1 MNENIEIL
9 KDIKSEL
16 GAIKNALIASKSE
29 NKSTL
34 DKIIEANNEDIKET
48 QAKLAETSLNTL
60 HELIRR
66 LITVLDTV
74 PSIYLTA
81 ILEWSYLQ
89 SKKNINTLTYT
100 ELCQDYHLID
110 FLTKYPNAAGILVK
124 IKENEIRDIHVW
136 EKFFNY
142 VRKME
147 SENIDDIGKVLMEFS
162 HDENVEL

>member
-16 GAIKNALIASKSE
+16 RCIKNALITSE
-29 NKSTL
+29 TGNKYTL
-34 DKIIEANNEDIKET
+34 DKIIEANNENIKET

-66 LITVLDTV
+66 LTVLDTV

-100 ELCQDYHLID
+100 ELCRSYHLID
-110 FLTKYPNAAGILVK
+110 FLTKYPKAAGVLIK
-124 IKENEIRDIHVW
+124 IKENETRDIHVW
-136 EKFFNY
+136 EKFFHY
-142 VRKME
+142 IGKMK
-147 SENIDDIGKVLMEFS
+147 SENTNDIDEVLMELS

>member
-16 GAIKNALIASKSE
+16 AAIKNALIISESE

-66 LITVLDTV
+66 LTVLKTI

-100 ELCQDYHLID
+100 ELCQSYHLID
-110 FLTKYPNAAGILVK
+110 FLTKYPNAEGVLVK
-124 IKENEIRDIHVW
+124 IKKNEIRDIHVW

-147 SENIDDIGKVLMEFS
+147 SENIDDIEKVLMEFS

>member
-9 KDIKSEL
+9 KGIKNEL
-16 GAIKNALIASKSE
+16 GAIKNALIASESE

-34 DKIIEANNEDIKET
+34 DKIIEANNENIEKT
-48 QAKLAETSLNTL
+48 QAKLAETSLEKL
-60 HELIRR
+60 HELIRH
-66 LITVLDTV
+66 LTVLDTI

-100 ELCQDYHLID
+100 ELCQGYHLID

-147 SENIDDIGKVLMEFS
+147 SENIDDVEQKLMEFS

>member
-16 GAIKNALIASKSE
+16 AAIKNALITSESE

-66 LITVLDTV
+66 LTVLKTI
-74 PSIYLTA
+74 PSIYLIA
-81 ILEWSYLQ
+81 ILEWSFLQ

-100 ELCQDYHLID
+100 ELCQSYHLIN
-110 FLTKYPNAAGILVK
+110 FLTKYPNAEGILVK
-124 IKENEIRDIHVW
+124 IKKNEIRDIHVW

-142 VRKME
+142 IRKME
-147 SENIDDIGKVLMEFS
+147 SENIDDIEKVLMEFS

>member
-16 GAIKNALIASKSE
+16 GAIKNALITSETE
-29 NKSTL
+29 NKYTL

-66 LITVLDTV
+66 LTVLDNI
-74 PSIYLTA
+74 PSIYLIA
-81 ILEWSYLQ
+81 ILKWSYLQ
-89 SKKNINTLTYT
+89 SKKNINTLAYT
-100 ELCQDYHLID
+100 KLCQDYHLFD

-124 IKENEIRDIHVW
+124 IKENETRDIHVW
-136 EKFFNY
+136 EKFFHY
-142 VRKME
+142 IGKMK
-147 SENIDDIGKVLMEFS
+147 SENIDDIEKVLMEFS